1 MRTRPR
7 PARNLPTQ
15 CDGSPPARRRTGAL
29 PPTQLRPHR
38 FTAGRCMDGKGCLGE
53 SVRKIDKNMGQ

>member
-1 MRTRPR
+1 MRTRPK

-15 CDGSPPARRRTGAL
+15 CAGSPPARRRTGAL
-29 PPTQLRPHR
+29 PPTLQHLHR

-53 SVRKIDKNMGQ
+53 SERIDKNMGQ